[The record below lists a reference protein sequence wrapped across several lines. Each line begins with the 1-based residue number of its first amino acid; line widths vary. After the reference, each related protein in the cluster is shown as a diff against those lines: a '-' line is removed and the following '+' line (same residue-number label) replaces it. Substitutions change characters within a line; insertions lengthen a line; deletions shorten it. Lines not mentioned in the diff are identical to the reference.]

1 MDENGASGRGVVAEE
16 RRFSITVDED
26 RRLVEVI
33 YTGEVDLH
41 ERAAAVKAASEV
53 LEEKGYRRVLVDL
66 SNARMKA
73 NSPHEESWF
82 ANVLGRNPV
91 LARSRTAY
99 LARPDQ
105 TVNWFIGILAQ
116 ARHYACKHCNDR
128 EAAYAWLMDS
138 EGG

>member
-1 MDENGASGRGVVAEE
+1 MAEDGS
-16 RRFSITVDED
+16 FSITVDED
-26 RRLVEVI
+26 RRLIEVT
-33 YTGEVDLH
+33 YSGEIDLND
-41 ERAAAVKAASEV
+41 RAAAVKAASEI

-82 ANVLGRNPV
+82 ANVLSGNAA

-105 TVNWFIGILAQ
+105 TVNWFIEILAQ
-116 ARHYACKHCNDR
+116 ARHYACKHFNDR
-128 EAAYAWLMDS
+128 EAAYTWLLDR
-138 EGG
+138 EGK